1 MTEVIATLK
10 LLGPGETGAEVPV
23 GGRPLMIGRDPG
35 CDIVLDDPAISKKH
49 AQLLLVD
56 GEYMVRDQNSHN
68 GTFVD
73 NERVTHRTLKN
84 GDVIAIGPK
93 KILFSLYGAASTGG
107 ELVLAEVDQGPG
119 AGAGLPAEVAPPQD
133 LLGESLQI
141 MAQEQESRRRFWSV
155 AVSAG
160 IVVAAVAGLIV
171 ILNLPGQTYSDGGL
185 VELGLGYGQLVL
197 VPVPAKPY
205 AANVTVD
212 NPSDGEVLTVDARW
226 PDDGQPY
233 DEDLSRIASGYYF
246 VRVETHK
253 EGRARLIVKA
263 RNGKVYQ
270 ITVIVKRNKTEPGE
284 LLRKL
289 IEAQDTQ
296 ASEEKRTY
304 LARSYLEQGNSMLS
318 ENPADAIDAYSVAL
332 EYASRYNIA
341 LARTIEEKQILAKQ
355 KVKEHWKALRLVL
368 TKSRSLRDRAKMR
381 EALLEVKKLVPDP
394 HDARHQWAEILL
406 KRYR

>member
-1 MTEVIATLK
+1 MTEVTATLK
-10 LLGPGETGAEVPV
+10 LLGPGETEAEVPV

-93 KILFSLYGAASTGG
+93 KILFSLYRAASTGG
-107 ELVLAEVDQGPG
+107 ELMLAEVDQGPG
-119 AGAGLPAEVAPPQD
+119 AGAGLPAEVTPPKD
-133 LLGESLQI
+133 LLGASLQI

-160 IVVAAVAGLIV
+160 IVVAAVTGLII

-185 VELGLGYGQLVL
+185 VELGWGYGQLVL
-197 VPVPAKPY
+197 IPVPEKPY

-226 PDDGQPY
+226 PGDGLY
-233 DEDLSRIASGYYF
+233 DEDLSRIARGYYF
-246 VRVETHK
+246 VRVETHE

-263 RNGKVYQ
+263 RSGKVYQ
-270 ITVIVKRNKTEPGE
+270 ITVIVKKNKTEPGE
-284 LLRKL
+284 MLLRL
-289 IEAQDTQ
+289 REAETTR
-296 ASEEKRTY
+296 ASEKERID
-304 LARSYLEQGNSMLS
+304 LASSYLEQGNSMLS
-318 ENPADAIDAYSVAL
+318 ENPVDAIDAYNVAL
-332 EYASRYNIA
+332 AYARHDIA
-341 LARTIEEKQILAKQ
+341 LTRKIEEKLELAKE
-355 KVKEHWKALRLVL
+355 KVKERWKALRLSL
-368 TKSRSLRDRAKMR
+368 TQSRSLREKAGMR
-381 EALLEVKKLVPDP
+381 EALLEVKRLVPDP